1 MSMGLEISEELI
13 TARRDCFWSAFA
25 SDCISSMYIGRSTT
39 FKPDVIDVIPPPVV
53 PELDFEAPLY
63 RSSAFHWSSRLIFIA
78 SKIMDSVYTLKPGIS
93 LAMRQAKVPE
103 LHLLLES
110 WCVSVRD
117 AGPRRRLTS
126 RVSRARV
133 QVPRV
138 AVAPASERRGPAK
151 GAAPA
156 HPRPQH
162 GLQHDAH
169 LAPPTVRRPSTPSS
183 RFPPSSSGD

>member
-78 SKIMDSVYTLKPGIS
+78 SKIMDSVYTLRPGIS

-110 WCVSVRD
+110 WCVPFLSIALSWV
-117 AGPRRRLTS
+117 G
-126 RVSRARV
+126 
-133 QVPRV
+133 
-138 AVAPASERRGPAK
+138 
-151 GAAPA
+151 
-156 HPRPQH
+156 
-162 GLQHDAH
+162 
-169 LAPPTVRRPSTPSS
+169 
-183 RFPPSSSGD
+183 